1 MAQSATKRIRQ
12 AVLATLLFTTGCGGL
27 SPAEPRTTEAR
38 EDVAGVGQT
47 LADGTGESLFR
58 QETFGGN
65 GRTCETCH
73 SMATGT
79 VSPAELQARFAAN
92 PKDPMFRAID
102 SDDGSTGL
110 TYLRLLKDAT
120 IIVSVPLPSN
130 TKLLLNPSAT
140 SVTLNRGIP
149 STLDTP
155 ALDPVLMWDG
165 REPTLTSQ
173 AHSAIMG
180 HAQAT
185 RAPTTQELASI
196 ASFEQTLF
204 SSQATRDYAETGVAP
219 ALPEGNTDS
228 EKRGRAFFKPDGV
241 CGQCHSGPLLNET
254 GPHNFLG
261 QPAGSRFSNAFVS
274 ETNLALN
281 IPYTFLVQRPGS
293 LLPEAHI
300 SPDPGR
306 FLITG
311 RLEDFNHFKIGSLR
325 NIKNT
330 APYFHD
336 NVAKTLDEVLLHYTT
351 VLALRGIIIT
361 PQDKQDIIAYLN
373 LL

>member
-1 MAQSATKRIRQ
+1 MARDTTKRLHG
-12 AVLATLLFTTGCGGL
+12 AVLSALLFTTGCGGL
-27 SPAEPRTTEAR
+27 SSGEPQTEA
-38 EDVAGVGQT
+38 AGTQQA
-47 LADGTGESLFR
+47 LMNHPEFLFR

-79 VSPAELQARFAAN
+79 VSPADLQARYQQN
-92 PKDPMFRAID
+92 PNDPMFRAID
-102 SDDGSTGL
+102 SDDGASGSS
-110 TYLRLLKDAT
+110 YQRLLQHAT
-120 IIVSVPLPSN
+120 ILVSLPLPPN
-130 TKLLLNPSAT
+130 TQLLLSPAT
-140 SVTLNRGIP
+140 QVTLRRGIP

-155 ALDPVLMWDG
+155 ALDPVLMLDG

-180 HAQAT
+180 HAQAA
-185 RAPTTQELASI
+185 RQPTVGELEQI

-204 SSQATRDYAETGVAP
+204 SSEELRDYAQTGVPPQLP
-219 ALPEGNTDS
+219 AGNTDS
-228 EKRGRAFFKPDGV
+228 EKRGRAFFLPQGA

-254 GPHNFLG
+254 GAPNYLG
-261 QPAGSRFSNAFVS
+261 QPVGSRFSNVLIS
-274 ETNLALN
+274 ELN
-281 IPYTFLVQRPGS
+281 IPQNPVNTFVIHRPGA
-293 LLPEAHI
+293 LLPEVRT

-311 RLEDFNHFKIGSLR
+311 RIEDFNMFKMGSLR

-336 NVAKTLDEVLLHYTT
+336 NSGKTLDEVMTHYTVMLLLTQGT
-351 VLALRGIIIT
+351 VIT
-361 PQDKQDIIAYLN
+361 PQDKADILAYLN

>member
-1 MAQSATKRIRQ
+1 MTRDITKRIHR
-12 AVLATLLFTTGCGGL
+12 AALAALLFTTGCGVASAQEPGAEVGSASQAL
-27 SPAEPRTTEAR
+27 SGP
-38 EDVAGVGQT
+38 
-47 LADGTGESLFR
+47 GESLFR

-73 SMATGT
+73 SLATGT
-79 VSPAELQARFAAN
+79 VSPADLQARYQQN
-92 PKDPMFRAID
+92 PNDPMFRAID
-102 SDDGSTGL
+102 SDDGSSGAG
-110 TYLRLLKDAT
+110 YQRLLKDAT
-120 IIVSVPLPSN
+120 ILVSLPLPSN
-130 TKLLLNPSAT
+130 TRILLSSAT
-140 SVTLNRGIP
+140 QLTVKRGIP

-155 ALDPVLMWDG
+155 ALDPVLMFDG

-185 RAPTTQELASI
+185 RQPTPGELAQI

-204 SSQATRDYAETGVAP
+204 SSEELRQYAATGVAP
-219 ALPEGNTDS
+219 GLPEGTTDS
-228 EKRGRAFFKPDGV
+228 EKRGRNFFLPQGA
-241 CGQCHSGPLLNET
+241 CGQCHSGPMLNET
-254 GPHNFLG
+254 GSRNYLG
-261 QPAGSRFSNAFVS
+261 QPVGSRFSNALLSEINTPLNTVYSFV
-274 ETNLALN
+274 
-281 IPYTFLVQRPGS
+281 IKRPEA
-293 LLPEAHI
+293 LLPEVRT

-311 RLEDFNHFKIGSLR
+311 RIEDFNMFKINSLR

-336 NVAKTLDEVLLHYTT
+336 NAAKTLDQVMDHYTSMLLLT
-351 VLALRGIIIT
+351 QGTLIT
-361 PQDKQDIIAYLN
+361 PQDRADILAYLN